1 MTRELELLPWMAG
14 AYYGVGLVHLL
25 LLDHEQAMSAL
36 EAGLAIARSQRSP
49 FWMGH
54 LAVALAQASLLAGDI
69 PRAAAILEQA
79 MPVDHVPCNQ
89 WERSLAWAW
98 GQLALAQ
105 RQPDLALRRAET
117 LLASAQGF
125 AREEQGVRGQG
136 GASIPA
142 LLQLRGEALGALGR
156 LDEAILA
163 LEEARRG
170 AQEQGARPLLWQIQR
185 ALGSVYARAR
195 QKQRA
200 HEACAAA
207 REVIADLA
215 ASLGEAEPRERFV
228 CAALA
233 SLPKEPP
240 LTPRQAAKAA
250 FDGLSERER
259 EIAWLIAEGKSN
271 REIAEALVIS
281 QRTVGT
287 HL

>member
-1 MTRELELLPWMAG
+1 
-14 AYYGVGLVHLL
+14 
-25 LLDHEQAMSAL
+25 
-36 EAGLAIARSQRSP
+36 
-49 FWMGH
+49 MGNI
-54 LAVALAQASLLAGDI
+54 AVALAQAARLSGDL

-79 MPVDHVPCNQ
+79 IPADHVPCNQ

-142 LLQLRGEALGALGR
+142 LLQLRGEALFALGR

-185 ALGSVYARAR
+185 ALGSVYAHAR

-200 HEACAAA
+200 HEAYAAA

-215 ASLGEAEPRERFV
+215 ASLDEAEQSDRFV

-259 EIAWLIAEGKSN
+259 EIVWLIAEGKSN

-287 HL
+287 HLRHLYAKLGMGTRVQLAGWAMEKGKAGPLPR